1 MNLFTIQP
9 CLEDDAR
16 PARRRV
22 RYRRPLAVLSA
33 LAAFALMTALQT
45 AGMDAHAADAGRLA
59 ELINAYRQSPG
70 RCGGEPR
77 NAAGPLTPDPVLNRI
92 RLSSGSDLQQAFKNA
107 GYQAALAEAIVVS
120 GPQSDAAAMALI
132 AERYCRPLSKR
143 EFTRIGAARNGNV
156 WQVILA
162 KPLLSP
168 GLGDPESAG
177 RRILTLVNAARAR
190 PRSCG
195 SQRFQAAPALAW
207 NAALA
212 HAAQAHSADMARH
225 NYFRHGD
232 RSGAQAGERA
242 SRSGYRWRQIG
253 ENIAAGQ
260 GSPEDAVA
268 GWLASPGHCA
278 NIMNKN
284 FREMGAWFA
293 VEPRSDLQ
301 IYWTQVFGTPR

>member
-1 MNLFTIQP
+1 MTLFTIKP
-9 CLEDDAR
+9 LPEDGAF
-16 PARRRV
+16 AFGRRIWQGLR
-22 RYRRPLAVLSA
+22 LAVLPA
-33 LAAFALMTALQT
+33 LALSMMLPA
-45 AGMDAHAADAGRLA
+45 AGRDAHAADASRLA

-77 NAAGPLTPDPVLNRI
+77 TAAGPLSPDPALNRI
-92 RLSSGSDLQQAFKNA
+92 RVSSGSDLQQAFKDA

-132 AERYCRPLSKR
+132 AERYCKALSKR
-143 EFTRIGAARNGNV
+143 EFTRIGVTRSGNV

-162 KPLLSP
+162 KPLLAP
-168 GLGDPESAG
+168 DLGDPEAAG
-177 RRILTLVNAARAR
+177 RRILALVNAARAR

-195 SQRFQAAPALAW
+195 SRRFQAAPALAW
-207 NAALA
+207 NATLA
-212 HAAQAHSADMARH
+212 SAAQAHSADMARY
-225 NYFRHGD
+225 NYFRHSD

-242 SRSGYRWRQIG
+242 SRSGYRWRQVG

-278 NIMNKN
+278 NIMNKD

-293 VEPRSDLQ
+293 IEPRSDLQ
-301 IYWTQVFGTPR
+301 IYWTQVFGTPS

>member
-1 MNLFTIQP
+1 M
-9 CLEDDAR
+9 
-16 PARRRV
+16 RRGF
-22 RYRRPLAVLSA
+22 RRSVLPA
-33 LAAFALMTALQT
+33 LALSMTLLA
-45 AGMDAHAADAGRLA
+45 AGREAYAADAGRLA

-70 RCGGEPR
+70 RCDGEPR
-77 NAAGPLTPDPVLNRI
+77 NAAGPLSADPALNRM
-92 RLSSGSDLQQAFKNA
+92 RLSSGSDLQQVFKNA
-107 GYQAALAEAIVVS
+107 GYQAALAEAIVVT

-132 AERYCRPLSKR
+132 AERYCQPLSKR
-143 EFTRIGAARNGNV
+143 EFTRIGVARSGNV

-162 KPLLSP
+162 KPLLAP
-168 GLGDPESAG
+168 DLGDPEAAG
-177 RRILTLVNAARAR
+177 RKILALVNAARAR

-212 HAAQAHSADMARH
+212 RAAQAHSADMARH
-225 NYFRHGD
+225 NYFRHSD
-232 RSGAQAGERA
+232 RSGAQAGERT
-242 SRSGYRWRQIG
+242 SRSGYRWRQVG

-278 NIMNKN
+278 NIMNRD

-293 VEPRSDLQ
+293 IEPRSDLQ